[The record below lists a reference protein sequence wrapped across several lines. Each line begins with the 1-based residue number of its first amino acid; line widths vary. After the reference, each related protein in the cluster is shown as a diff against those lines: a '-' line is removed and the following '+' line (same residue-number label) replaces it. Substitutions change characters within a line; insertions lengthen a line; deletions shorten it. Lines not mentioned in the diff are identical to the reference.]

1 MLLSIGYCPVKFNF
15 RMENNLV
22 QESAIDQ
29 SLPEL
34 IEGDYNI
41 WNCHTQIIKY
51 VFFM

>member
-29 SLPEL
+29 SPPEL
-34 IEGDYNI
+34 IEGDI
-41 WNCHTQIIKY
+41 TFGIAIHRL
-51 VFFM
+51 